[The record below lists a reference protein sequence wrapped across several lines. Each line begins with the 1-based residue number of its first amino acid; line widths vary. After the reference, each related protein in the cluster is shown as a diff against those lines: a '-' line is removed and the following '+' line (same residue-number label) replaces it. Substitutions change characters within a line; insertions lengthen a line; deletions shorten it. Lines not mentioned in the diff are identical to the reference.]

1 MQATVT
7 IFWDLL
13 HCAEGQLLSYDGEK
27 IRWFIKFL
35 CNSSE
40 TLHTKHLGPLATE
53 MLFKCALNTQST
65 QRRVTYATKIVQEN
79 KNILLMA
86 MERIAYSLFDANTL
100 SMENN

>member
-13 HCAEGQLLSYDGEK
+13 YCAEGQLLSYDAEK

-40 TLHTKHLGPLATE
+40 TLHTKYLGPLATE
-53 MLFKCALNTQST
+53 MLFQCALNTQNT
-65 QRRVTYATKIVQEN
+65 QRCVTDATTIVQEN
-79 KNILLMA
+79 KNIILMA
-86 MERIAYSLFDANTL
+86 MERIAYPLFDANTL